1 MSIFFEKLPV
11 TFSSFRDKLSIKKK
25 NVYKQ
30 TNNMYVNRQINVCS
44 WILFKCN
51 KKSIIPIKATFK
63 NTFPNKIN
71 IQCSSFMD

>member
-11 TFSSFRDKLSIKKK
+11 TISSFRDKLSIKKK

-51 KKSIIPIKATFK
+51 KKSIISIKATFN